1 MPDIKIKNKSKDNNA
16 EEKNTE
22 DESIFEPVPMKYVM
36 YMITTSK
43 RAEPEPETETDTE
56 TDDKK

>member
-1 MPDIKIKNKSKDNNA
+1 MPNIKIKNKSKDNNA

-22 DESIFEPVPMKYVM
+22 DEAVFKPVPMKLVIYTLTIPSRV
-36 YMITTSK
+36 
-43 RAEPEPETETDTE
+43 EPESTTDTE